1 MVIPSASSS
10 ADGTTISAR
19 YYHQHKKTTLI
30 AFFELCSHDNFA
42 KTLFYH
48 EVPSYYTWDNSR
60 GWLKRRRGKDV
71 PGWPGIKMDTAIGRI
86 YTIHPNQIFCQPSE
100 PQSLWEQFRND
111 FCEDILHTERTRLN
125 DLHFTFSD
133 EIFNRGLIEIEDKVV
148 CLSEKYLTEFG
159 MNSPVRNENASDPFE
174 FSILRSYDNNRL
186 QEFKA
191 SSGKVALAVASS
203 GIAATLLS
211 GGRTAHSTFKLPLN
225 VLFDTEYV
233 CPIRKNGPLGKILQ
247 ETSFVEWDECT
258 MSHRSHIEAI
268 DRTLKDLRCNNKFMG
283 GITFVFAGDFRQT
296 LPVIPKG
303 TRADVI
309 NACLKSSP
317 IWNYVEKLYLRTNM
331 RVYLCGG
338 DDIFPAQLL
347 KIGNGTLEN
356 ENGYIS
362 VDHTIG
368 RVVNNVEELISTV
381 YPDIFNL
388 SNKSYQWLCERAIIS
403 PRNVTAEEI
412 NDIILLKF
420 DGHSRE
426 CLSIDTVTSTDDAI
440 HYPQEFLNSLS
451 PSGFPP
457 HKLKL
462 KIGAP
467 ITLLRNL
474 QPPNLCND
482 TKLQIKS
489 LRNNIIEA
497 VILTGPAKG
506 EIAFIPRIPM
516 IPSDLPFSFK
526 RLQFPVKV
534 SFAITINKAQD
545 QTFKVSIKIST
556 GNTDPDPILPELCL

>member
-1 MVIPSASSS
+1 MLLA
-10 ADGTTISAR
+10 
-19 YYHQHKKTTLI
+19 
-30 AFFELCSHDNFA
+30 
-42 KTLFYH
+42 
-48 EVPSYYTWDNSR
+48 
-60 GWLKRRRGKDV
+60 
-71 PGWPGIKMDTAIGRI
+71 
-86 YTIHPNQIFCQPSE
+86 QI
-100 PQSLWEQFRND
+100 R
-111 FCEDILHTERTRLN
+111 
-125 DLHFTFSD
+125 
-133 EIFNRGLIEIEDKVV
+133 
-148 CLSEKYLTEFG
+148 
-159 MNSPVRNENASDPFE
+159 
-174 FSILRSYDNNRL
+174 
-186 QEFKA
+186 

-247 ETSFVEWDECT
+247 KTSFVVWDECT

-268 DRTLKDLRCNNKFMG
+268 DRTLRDLKCNNKFMG

-303 TRADVI
+303 TRADVV

-362 VDHTIG
+362 VNHTIG

-403 PRNVTAEEI
+403 PRNVTAGEI

-426 CLSIDTVTSTDDAI
+426 YLSIDTVTSTDDAI

-474 QPPNLCND
+474 QPPNLCNG
-482 TKLQIKS
+482 TRLQIKS

-534 SFAITINKAQD
+534 SFAITINKAQG
-545 QTFKVSIKIST
+545 QTFKYVGVDLRTECFSHGQLYVAFSRTGDPNHLMILIST
-556 GNTDPDPILPELCL
+556 GDKTKNVIYSEVL

>member
-1 MVIPSASSS
+1 
-10 ADGTTISAR
+10 
-19 YYHQHKKTTLI
+19 
-30 AFFELCSHDNFA
+30 
-42 KTLFYH
+42 
-48 EVPSYYTWDNSR
+48 
-60 GWLKRRRGKDV
+60 
-71 PGWPGIKMDTAIGRI
+71 
-86 YTIHPNQIFCQPSE
+86 
-100 PQSLWEQFRND
+100 
-111 FCEDILHTERTRLN
+111 
-125 DLHFTFSD
+125 
-133 EIFNRGLIEIEDKVV
+133 
-148 CLSEKYLTEFG
+148 
-159 MNSPVRNENASDPFE
+159 
-174 FSILRSYDNNRL
+174 
-186 QEFKA
+186 
-191 SSGKVALAVASS
+191 
-203 GIAATLLS
+203 
-211 GGRTAHSTFKLPLN
+211 
-225 VLFDTEYV
+225 
-233 CPIRKNGPLGKILQ
+233 
-247 ETSFVEWDECT
+247 

-268 DRTLKDLRCNNKFMG
+268 DRTLKYLRCNNKFMG

-317 IWNYVEKLYLRTNM
+317 IWNYVEKLYLQTNM

-368 RVVNNVEELISTV
+368 RVVNNVEELISSV

-467 ITLLRNL
+467 ITLLRIL

-482 TKLQIKS
+482 TQLQIKS

-534 SFAITINKAQD
+534 SFAITINKAQG
-545 QTFKVSIKIST
+545 QTFKYVGVDLRTECFSHGQLYVAFSRTGDPNHLMILIST
-556 GNTDPDPILPELCL
+556 GNITKNIIYSEVL